1 MSNTIN
7 YTIEKTIEDAELRHY
22 PPMVLVTVQGMAD
35 NEAFGILFRYIS
47 GNNRTVTK
55 VPMTVP
61 VISTGKRIRMTAP
74 VLSSRESFSFVLPPT
89 YTIDNSPA
97 PLDPRSTLES
107 VPERWVA
114 ALRFR
119 GTADA
124 EAVAEKSQELR
135 DILTRHE
142 ILSKGAVFLMR
153 YNAPFTPGFLRR
165 NEVGIELVA
174 ASTLQR
180 RSTDE

>member
-1 MSNTIN
+1 MSNTID
-7 YTIEKTIEDAELRHY
+7 YSIEKTIENAELRHY

-35 NEAFGILFRYIS
+35 NEAFGILFPYIS

-61 VISTGKRIRMTAP
+61 VISTGQRIAMTAP
-74 VLSSRESFSFVLPPT
+74 VVSDEDSFSFVLPPS
-89 YTIDNSPA
+89 YTIGNTPQ

-107 VPERWVA
+107 VPERWIA

-119 GTADA
+119 GTAGA
-124 EAVAEKSQELR
+124 EAVAEKCRELR
-135 DILTRHE
+135 DILARHE
-142 ILSKGAVFLMR
+142 ILTKGAAFLMR
-153 YNAPFTPGFLRR
+153 YNAPVTPGFLRR

-174 ASTLQR
+174 PSSLWM